1 MKSIL
6 SIMTL
11 AAGMAVYGQAGA
23 PVIDAVVNAADYSTT
38 VVEGGY
44 LTVFGKGLASG
55 TAVAQSTP
63 FPTQLSGTSVEAR
76 ETTPFGVGRLVTL
89 PLYYVS
95 PGQISALLPYGLGT
109 SAMEFVVVSGGQRSA
124 ARRVALSVNGPR
136 LFTYSQLGTGTAVMT
151 RVNNQLVTATNPVRP
166 GEVFQLYLNSAGP
179 VEPALT
185 AGTVSGDG
193 RGLGPLRRMAS
204 PAEVMINGR
213 KGEVL
218 FAGMSPGSVGLYQI
232 NFRAPYDEVEG
243 DLRIAVRSGS
253 AESQNGVFVR
263 STPNGFYWVMTG
275 GKAVNGLALDGV
287 SGPTSAFAYRH
298 EDEQQWTS
306 NGLRSW
312 TKNTGLPS
320 QFSAAKGV
328 ALTIKDGSRIVFDNN
343 GLETGTTNGYYD
355 NRGGG
360 ADGQKPGLL
369 SMYSNS
375 VRRAN
380 VMAGA
385 FQLNEAT
392 RVTELIGYFEG
403 PSFLRAFPFF
413 PDNFF
418 NRFRMNIWSHGPGS
432 APRDTGNFTGD
443 VFSSEQRAGTFSYS
457 TTGVSRVFQQGQ
469 SNEIYRLRY
478 ELAEPL
484 VLQPGT
490 YWFSH
495 DVAVPKLGGPGGA
508 ATVSRVDG
516 ERVREVLPGAK
527 PYSMRD
533 DE

>member
-1 MKSIL
+1 MNKIL
-6 SIMTL
+6 SLLAL
-11 AAGMAVYGQAGA
+11 AAGMAAFGQAGT
-23 PVIDAVVNAADYSTT
+23 PVIQAVVNAADYSSA

-44 LTVFGKGLASG
+44 LTVFGTGLAG
-55 TAVAQSTP
+55 ATAVAQSTP
-63 FPTQLSGTSVEAR
+63 FPTQLGGTSVEIR
-76 ETTPFGVGRLVTL
+76 ETNPFGVGRTFTL

-109 SAMEFVVVSGGQRSA
+109 AAMEFVVVNGGQRSA
-124 ARRVALSVNGPR
+124 ARRVGLSTTGPR
-136 LFTYSQLGTGTAVMT
+136 LFTYSQLGTGTAVLT
-151 RVNNQLVTATNPVRP
+151 RANNQLVTATTPLRP
-166 GEVFQLYLNSAGP
+166 GEVMQLYLNSAGP

-193 RGLGPLRRMAS
+193 RGLGPLRRMTN
-204 PAEVMINGR
+204 PVDVTINGR
-213 KGEVL
+213 RGEVL

-243 DLRIAVRSGS
+243 DLRIQVQSGS
-253 AESQNGVFVR
+253 AQSQNGVFVR
-263 STPNGFYWVMTG
+263 SLPNGFYWVITG
-275 GKAVNGLALDGV
+275 GKAANGLALDGV

-298 EDEQQWTS
+298 DDERQWS
-306 NGLRSW
+306 ANGLRQW
-312 TKNTGLPS
+312 TKDTGLPG

-328 ALTIKDGSRIVFDNN
+328 ALTMRNGSQIVFDNN
-343 GLETGTTNGYYD
+343 GLETGTTDGYYD
-355 NRGGG
+355 NRNGG
-360 ADGQKPGLL
+360 ADAQKPGLL

-375 VRRAN
+375 VRRSN

-385 FQLNEAT
+385 FRLTEPT
-392 RVTELIGYFEG
+392 RVTEMIGYFEG

-418 NRFRMNIWSHGPGS
+418 NRFRMNIWSNGAGD
-432 APRDTGNFTGD
+432 APRDTGTFTGD
-443 VFSSEQRAGTFSYS
+443 VFSSDQRAGKFSYS

-495 DVAVPKLGGPGGA
+495 DVAVPKLEGPGGA
-508 ATVSRVDG
+508 ATVSRADG
-516 ERVREVLPGAK
+516 ERVREVLPGSK